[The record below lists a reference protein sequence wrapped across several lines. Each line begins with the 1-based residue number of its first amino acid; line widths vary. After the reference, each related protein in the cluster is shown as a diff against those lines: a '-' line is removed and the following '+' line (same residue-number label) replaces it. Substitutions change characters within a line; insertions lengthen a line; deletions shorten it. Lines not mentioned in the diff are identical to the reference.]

1 MPSATVELVSR
12 AAIWWLDHKPFSKEA
27 RARRKAK
34 RAARKSGQDA
44 PVESVE
50 KPMLKGKKTY
60 LGILAAG
67 LGLVLGWVGVGE
79 VDAST
84 LSAQFVAALD
94 QILTVGGLL
103 FAAYGRANAKP

>member
-1 MPSATVELVSR
+1 MSYAHIIAKLGLLWIEKR
-12 AAIWWLDHKPFSKEA
+12 PFSKEA

-60 LGILAAG
+60 LGLLAAG
-67 LGLVLGWVGVGE
+67 IGIVLGWVGVGE